1 MKKSLFITIRLQSYH
16 NWITISDVIV
26 YILETH
32 STSSS
37 LTKKKTKEKDRMKG
51 RRRKGKRWKGRR
63 RKGKRWKRG
72 EEKKG
77 WKEFVRK
84 ERERGERDVEEKL
97 KKKEKEKE
105 KRKKKKNRKWRRR
118 CMKGTALSKNIP

>member
-1 MKKSLFITIRLQSYH
+1 MFITIRLQSDH

-37 LTKKKTKEKDRMKG
+37 LIKKKNKTKEKERMKG
-51 RRRKGKRWKGRR
+51 RKRKGKRWKI
-63 RKGKRWKRG
+63 G

-84 ERERGERDVEEKL
+84 ERERGKRDVEEKM

-105 KRKKKKNRKWRRR
+105 KRKKKKNRKWKRR